1 MQTIRLIN
9 KLENKDRH
17 LIDYA
22 NLKGGLLLP
31 QKSFSNTT
39 QFYKFLD
46 SKYFGIP
53 MLMPAKNNMFSY
65 NDNYSFYL
73 KPELIGKKIFSS
85 TNLNYV
91 GTKRIL
97 EFGNQYCTNVILKK
111 NYQKLVQQIINHNL
125 SIKRKVKKIANNGYS
140 ICAFQTRNI
149 PHMGHELIISTLL
162 KKFDYV
168 VINPIIGPKKKGDV
182 KPMALDKIFNFL
194 IKNFYSE
201 RLIYM
206 PVIANM
212 FYAGPREACHHAII
226 RRNLGFTHFAVGRD
240 HAGAENIYKPMSA
253 INLCKKHEKKIGIKI
268 CNTKGA
274 YFCTSCKKIILR
286 NSCNH
291 SINSLK
297 EISGTQFRNHIL
309 LNKKFKYARTELQ
322 QYINK
327 INNIFET

>member
-9 KLENKDRH
+9 KLENRDRH

-31 QKSFSNTT
+31 QKNFSNIT
-39 QFYKFLD
+39 QLNKFLNY
-46 SKYFGIP
+46 KYLGVP
-53 MLMPAKNNMFSY
+53 MLIPTKNNNFFY
-65 NDNYSFYL
+65 NDKHTFIVNSD
-73 KPELIGKKIFSS
+73 LISRKIFSS
-85 TNLNYV
+85 NDLNYI
-91 GTKRIL
+91 GTERIM
-97 EFGNQYCTNVILKK
+97 EFGNQFCTNVKIKEKNKK
-111 NYQKLVQQIINHNL
+111 LIENIIKYNL
-125 SIKRKVKKIANNGYS
+125 SVKRKVKQISNKGYS

-149 PHMGHELIISTLL
+149 PHLGHELIIKTLL
-162 KKFDYV
+162 NKFDYV

-182 KPMALDKIFNFL
+182 KPIALEKIFSYL
-194 IKNFYSE
+194 IKNFYPD

-226 RRNLGFTHFAVGRD
+226 RKNLGFTHFAVGRD

-253 INLCKKHEKKIGIKI
+253 INLCKKNEKKLGIKI
-268 CNTKGA
+268 YNTRGA
-274 YFCTSCKKIILR
+274 YFCISCKKIVLR

-291 SINSLK
+291 GLK
-297 EISGTQFRNHIL
+297 FLREISGTQFRNHLL
-309 LNKKFKYARTELQ
+309 LNKKFKYARSELQ

-327 INNIFET
+327 INNIFES